1 MSTEGRERDIWDWA
15 KGINSFRVKLAG
27 LADEE
32 GQIYDTVVTAHAL
45 ITIFI
50 TTPLLVWGSGK
61 WLVPLRPGAAGITF
75 SLLIHIRFL
84 FSVPVLVLLLTKLLI

>member
-1 MSTEGRERDIWDWA
+1 MLTEGREGNIWDQA

-50 TTPLLVWGSGK
+50 GIPLLV
-61 WLVPLRPGAAGITF
+61 
-75 SLLIHIRFL
+75 
-84 FSVPVLVLLLTKLLI
+84 

>member
-32 GQIYDTVVTAHAL
+32 GQIYDTVATAHAL

-50 TTPLLVWGSGK
+50 GVPLLV
-61 WLVPLRPGAAGITF
+61 
-75 SLLIHIRFL
+75 
-84 FSVPVLVLLLTKLLI
+84 

>member
-50 TTPLLVWGSGK
+50 VIPLLVWGVGK
-61 WLVPLRPGAAGITF
+61 WSAPLMPGAASITYP
-75 SLLIHIRFL
+75 S
-84 FSVPVLVLLLTKLLI
+84 